1 AVFFTVFGAA
11 LAGAALFGAAWWR
24 ARTRLNQLEDRL
36 AASLGSREAGNS
48 SDVQDRIAELA
59 QRVTQLGR
67 GQEFVQQLLSGKRRL
82 PSMGRSADSTPSS
95 RTPLAPCGAAF
106 YFAFSSRPA
115 PISEDF
121 RLDHVHAHRSSL
133 RASVG
138 PDVRYPD
145 RADRAARWAYCV
157 LQGPVE
163 ETSTLEVRDSI
174 V

>member
-1 AVFFTVFGAA
+1 MRMDEEAVFFTVLGAA

-82 PSMGRSADSTPSS
+82 PSMGRSADSTPS
-95 RTPLAPCGAAF
+95 
-106 YFAFSSRPA
+106 
-115 PISEDF
+115 
-121 RLDHVHAHRSSL
+121 
-133 RASVG
+133 
-138 PDVRYPD
+138 
-145 RADRAARWAYCV
+145 
-157 LQGPVE
+157 
-163 ETSTLEVRDSI
+163 
-174 V
+174 